1 MNMLKP
7 AMFVLMF
14 VTSFIM
20 LAGVTPLVNIHL
32 LSNAMAQENGYDYD
46 SYSSNKN
53 ENPYSTYPTYDKSFS
68 CQTGQFE
75 GFFVEAEEFCNLE
88 ITQGQRGQQGQQG
101 IQGPKGDKGE
111 QGLPGINGKDG
122 VSELNSDPCNDC
134 LLFGLFELDSGR
146 IILDANITLP
156 IVGET
161 SISLAL
167 DNSTIELLM
176 EQLKVEFN
184 LPDNANIFDIC
195 SAIDASIDAG
205 TIETEING
213 LSTAIGTQLT
223 SLTNEKITEEIIIF
237 LTLLGLSEEEIQIAL
252 PAILL
257 ESNLTDVISDIN
269 GNIGFVLE
277 SIIDCIIS
285 NQ

>member
-32 LSNAMAQENGYDYD
+32 LSNAMAQGDGYDYD

-88 ITQGQRGQQGQQG
+88 ITQGQPGQQGQQG
-101 IQGPKGDKGE
+101 IQGPKGDKGDRGPQGDTGVQGLQGKKGDKGE

-161 SISLAL
+161 IIPL
-167 DNSTIELLM
+167 D
-176 EQLKVEFN
+176 
-184 LPDNANIFDIC
+184 
-195 SAIDASIDAG
+195 
-205 TIETEING
+205 
-213 LSTAIGTQLT
+213 
-223 SLTNEKITEEIIIF
+223 
-237 LTLLGLSEEEIQIAL
+237 
-252 PAILL
+252 
-257 ESNLTDVISDIN
+257 
-269 GNIGFVLE
+269 
-277 SIIDCIIS
+277 
-285 NQ
+285 